1 MAAAATGALSGVA
14 DRRVVTAARPIGGVP
29 VASTVCASEG
39 LVSVAVQPVGERYT
53 SVAPAVVLPL
63 GLDPSSAAVLE

>member
-14 DRRVVTAARPIGGVP
+14 DRRVVTAARPIGGGKP

-39 LVSVAVQPVGERYT
+39 PVSVAVQPVGERYT
-53 SVAPAVVLPL
+53 WVVP
-63 GLDPSSAAVLE
+63 AVLE